1 MTSVIG
7 VTSVLAA
14 FGLGDDG
21 EQLYRL
27 VLRTVGHDAE
37 RHRVGLGWTSERFD
51 AVCAALVAVRLL
63 RVDPDGMLAA
73 DHPRTSISR
82 LVDRES
88 ARLDLRRRELDDV
101 RAAVSEFAADHR
113 AGRGREIAP
122 TAIEVLPVDVEVTA
136 VEEVLRTT
144 SGVVRA
150 VHLDVASGPVTDP
163 AVLRLTRAQM
173 AQGREVR
180 SIYPVAVLDDPTLLG
195 WLGDWAAAGEQQRVV
210 DEVAHEF
217 VVFGDEAV
225 IAPPHWGSTEG
236 GTVVIRLPL
245 LVQAFGQL
253 FEDAWASALPVPQSS
268 DSADVGTR
276 LLTLL
281 AAGFKD
287 EAIARYLGVGVRT
300 VRRRVAEAMDELGV
314 HTRFQLGVA
323 AERRSLLRSPR
334 R

>member
-1 MTSVIG
+1 M
-7 VTSVLAA
+7 TSVLAA
-14 FGLGDDG
+14 FGLGEDA
-21 EQLYRL
+21 EQLYRR
-27 VLRTVGHDAE
+27 VLRTVGQDGE
-37 RHRVGLGWTSERFD
+37 RHRAHLGWTGERFD
-51 AVCAALVAVRLL
+51 AARTALVAVRML
-63 RVDPDGMLAA
+63 RLDPDGTLAA

-82 LVDRES
+82 LVERES
-88 ARLDLRRRELDDV
+88 AQLDLRRRELDDV

-113 AGRGREIAP
+113 AGRGGEIAP
-122 TAIEVLPVDVEVTA
+122 TSIEVLPPDVEVTA

-150 VHLDVASGPVTDP
+150 VHLDVASGPVIDP
-163 AVLRLTRAQM
+163 AVLRLTRSQM

-180 SIYPVAVLDDPTLLG
+180 SIYPVAVLDDPALLDWVG
-195 WLGDWAAAGEQQRVV
+195 EWAAAGEQQRVV
-210 DEVAHEF
+210 EKVAHEF

-245 LVQAFGQL
+245 LVQAFGRL
-253 FEDAWASALPVPQSS
+253 FEDAWASGLPVPQSS

-300 VRRRVAEAMDELGV
+300 VRRRVAESMDELGV
-314 HTRFQLGVA
+314 RTRFQLGVA
-323 AERRSLLRSPR
+323 AERRSLLGRPR

>member
-1 MTSVIG
+1 MTSI
-7 VTSVLAA
+7 LAA
-14 FGLGDDG
+14 LGLADDA
-21 EQLYRL
+21 EQLYRR
-27 VLRTVGHDAE
+27 VLRTVGQDGD
-37 RHRVGLGWTSERFD
+37 RHRAGLGWTNERFD
-51 AVCAALVAVRLL
+51 DARTALVAVRLL
-63 RVDPDGMLAA
+63 RVDPDGTLSA

-113 AGRGREIAP
+113 AGRGGQIDP
-122 TAIEVLPVDVEVTA
+122 TAIEVLPADAEVTA

-163 AVLRLTRAQM
+163 GVLRLTRSQM

-180 SIYPVAVLDDPTLLG
+180 SVYPVAVLDDPGLM
-195 WLGDWAAAGEQQRVV
+195 DWVGEWAGAGEQQRVV
-210 DEVAHEF
+210 EKVAHEF

-245 LVQAFGQL
+245 LVQAFGRL
-253 FEDAWASALPVPQSS
+253 FEDAWSSGLPVPQSS

-300 VRRRVAEAMDELGV
+300 VRRRVAESMDELGV
-314 HTRFQLGVA
+314 RTRFQLGVA
-323 AERRSLLRSPR
+323 AERRSLLGRPR

>member
-1 MTSVIG
+1 M
-7 VTSVLAA
+7 TSVLAA

-21 EQLYRL
+21 EQLYRR
-27 VLRTVGHDAE
+27 VLRTVGQDGD
-37 RHRVGLGWTSERFD
+37 RHRTGLGWTTERFE
-51 AVCAALVAVRLL
+51 AASAALVAVRML
-63 RVDPDGMLAA
+63 RVDPDGNLAA

-113 AGRGREIAP
+113 AGRGGEIAP
-122 TAIEVLPVDVEVTA
+122 TSIEVLPA
-136 VEEVLRTT
+136 
-144 SGVVRA
+144 VVRA

-163 AVLRLTRAQM
+163 GVLRLTRSQM

-180 SIYPVAVLDDPTLLG
+180 SIYPVAILDDPGLLDFVA
-195 WLGDWAAAGEQQRVV
+195 DWAAAGEQQRVV
-210 DEVAHEF
+210 EKVAHEF

-245 LVQAFGQL
+245 LVQAFGRL
-253 FEDAWASALPVPQSS
+253 FEDAWASGLPVPQSS

-300 VRRRVAEAMDELGV
+300 VRRRVAESMDELGV
-314 HTRFQLGVA
+314 RTRFQLGVA
-323 AERRSLLRSPR
+323 AERRSLLGRPR

>member
-1 MTSVIG
+1 M
-7 VTSVLAA
+7 TSVLAA
-14 FGLGDDG
+14 FGLGEDG
-21 EQLYRL
+21 ELLYRR
-27 VLRTVGHDAE
+27 VLRTIGQDAD
-37 RHRVGLGWTSERFD
+37 RHRAGLAWTTERFEAARD
-51 AVCAALVAVRLL
+51 ALVAVRLL

-113 AGRGREIAP
+113 AGRGGEIAP
-122 TAIEVLPVDVEVTA
+122 TSIEVLPVD

-150 VHLDVASGPVTDP
+150 VHLDVASGPVTDL
-163 AVLRLTRAQM
+163 AVLRLIRGQM

-180 SIYPVAVLDDPTLLG
+180 SIYPVAVLDDAGLLDWVG
-195 WLGDWAAAGEQQRVV
+195 EWAAAGEQQRVV
-210 DEVAHEF
+210 EKVAHEF

-245 LVQAFGQL
+245 LVQAFGRL
-253 FEDAWASALPVPQSS
+253 FEDAWASGLPVPRAS
-268 DSADVGTR
+268 DSGDVGTR

-300 VRRRVAEAMDELGV
+300 VRRRVAESMDELGV
-314 HTRFQLGVA
+314 RTRFQLGVA
-323 AERRSLLRSPR
+323 AERRSLLGRPR

>member
-1 MTSVIG
+1 M
-7 VTSVLAA
+7 TSVLAA
-14 FGLGDDG
+14 FGLGDEC
-21 EQLYRL
+21 EQLYRR
-27 VLRTVGHDAE
+27 VLRTDGQDAD
-37 RHRVGLGWTSERFD
+37 RHRAALGWTRERFD
-51 AVCAALVAVRLL
+51 AARAALVAVRLL
-63 RVDPDGMLAA
+63 RVDPDGVLAA

-113 AGRGREIAP
+113 AGRGAEIAP
-122 TAIEVLPVDVEVTA
+122 TSIEVLPADVEVTA

-144 SGVVRA
+144 TGVVRA
-150 VHLDVASGPVTDP
+150 VHLDVAAGPVTDP
-163 AVLRLTRAQM
+163 AVLRLTRSQM

-180 SIYPVAVLDDPTLLG
+180 SIYPVAVLDDPALMQ
-195 WLGDWAAAGEQQRVV
+195 WVGDWAGAGEQQRVV
-210 DEVAHEF
+210 EQVAHEF

-245 LVQAFGQL
+245 LVHAFARL
-253 FEDAWASALPVPQSS
+253 FEDAWVSGLPVPQSS

-300 VRRRVAEAMDELGV
+300 VRRRVAESMDELGV
-314 HTRFQLGVA
+314 RTRFQLGVA
-323 AERRSLLRSPR
+323 AERRSLLGRPR